1 MRTYV
6 RNPLEQFVLRKFPME
21 ELLWLWM
28 SVICGSLILELTHP
42 GLFFFLSLSLGGSVA
57 LGMALA
63 GLSLEIQVTIFI
75 ASAALAFIVLRAF
88 VAGRKAG
95 THHKTNTEA
104 LIGKKAVV
112 VSRIAYPSSGLVK
125 VQGEVWSARAGEQ
138 EVVNP
143 GEIVEIIA
151 IIGCHLMVKK
161 IDLV

>member
-1 MRTYV
+1 
-6 RNPLEQFVLRKFPME
+6 ME

-57 LGMALA
+57 FGMALA
-63 GLSLEIQVTIFI
+63 GLSLEIQVTIFV
-75 ASAALAFIVLRAF
+75 ASALCSFVFLRAF
-88 VAGRKAG
+88 VARRKAG

-138 EVVNP
+138 EIVNA
-143 GEIVEIIA
+143 GEFVEIIA
-151 IIGCHLMVKK
+151 IIGCHLIVKRVEM
-161 IDLV
+161 I